1 MRIGPVTAIGGCQIT
16 TRGYTSG
23 IDYLRAWRFSSREV
37 AMPDRVVA
45 KLFRNGRSQAVR
57 LPKEFRF
64 RGEKVQVRRV
74 NTGVLLEPVL
84 DAKEWFRRPD
94 RAGPGDFMQEGWV

>member
-1 MRIGPVTAIGGCQIT
+1 
-16 TRGYTSG
+16 
-23 IDYLRAWRFSSREV
+23 
-37 AMPDRVVA
+37 MPERVVA

-74 NTGVLLEPVL
+74 STGVLLEPLL
-84 DAKEWFRRPD
+84 DAKEWFARLD
-94 RAGPGDFMQEGWV
+94 TAGLRDFMEGGRDQPVTPSRKILD

>member
-1 MRIGPVTAIGGCQIT
+1 
-16 TRGYTSG
+16 
-23 IDYLRAWRFSSREV
+23 LRAWRFSSGEV
-37 AMPDRVVA
+37 AMTERVVA

-84 DAKEWFRRPD
+84 DAKEWFVRLD
-94 RAGPGDFMQEGWV
+94 SAGPGDFMAEGRDQPITPSRKILD